1 MSELKILQILK
12 YIFAIAIC
20 YFSFVV
26 LQRHYTE
33 NMTWKDAMKAGGKHI
48 GVGLLFILGSPVG
61 IFILGIAAVFIILT
75 LGDIL

>member
-1 MSELKILQILK
+1 MSALQVVK
-12 YIFAIAIC
+12 YVIAFVVC

-33 NMTWKDAMKAGGKHI
+33 KMTWAEAMKEGGRHI
-48 GVGLLFILGSPVG
+48 GIGLLVTIGSPVG
-61 IFILGIAAVFIILT
+61 IFILGIIAVFIILT